1 MTSQSKYQGMPI
13 EERAKRFLAAYSKHG
28 GKRTAKR
35 FRQVGEAEQI
45 QIAGQVTGEMISPG
59 PDGHYYLSNCPG
71 AQFHTG
77 KNARK
82 DCRFMPGG
90 TGTAANGVSAPSLH
104 CVHQSCGTVIE
115 EMNRSIRSAIGKAG
129 VEYITDHGST
139 LNNAA
144 ASLVIGFD
152 LAPETA
158 HKLLSEWGKA
168 CTPVHSTI
176 ACGKAVASA
185 QDAYKKHPDEV
196 GYLLKSARPASKA
209 TGGAPPSL
217 SPSQGIDASYQYAAD
232 LGEVSETPPEQ
243 TAPPIYIGERG
254 RIAREA
260 RAIVQAYQDDHG
272 IDPTA
277 ILLGPDQ
284 PELSGKLC
292 GLPIERMQAHGI
304 SCYG

>member
-1 MTSQSKYQGMPI
+1 MSNSDYKSSMPI
-13 EERAKRFLAAYSKHG
+13 AERAKRFLAAYSKHG

-45 QIAGQVTGEMISPG
+45 QIIGQLTGEMINLG
-59 PDGHYYLSNCPG
+59 RDGHYYLSNCPG
-71 AQFHTG
+71 AQFHNG

-90 TGTAANGVSAPSLH
+90 HGSAANGVSAPSLK
-104 CVHQSCGTVIE
+104 CMHQSCGTVIE
-115 EMNRSIRSAIGKAG
+115 EMNRSIRSAIGKAS

-144 ASLVIGFD
+144 AALIIGFD
-152 LAPETA
+152 LEPELA
-158 HKLLSEWGKA
+158 HKLLFDWGKT
-168 CTPVHSTI
+168 CTPAHTAI
-176 ACGKAVASA
+176 ACGKAIAGA

-196 GYLLKSARPASKA
+196 GYLLKSVRPASKA
-209 TGGAPPSL
+209 TGGAAPSP
-217 SPSQGIDASYQYAAD
+217 SPSQGIDASYQYAAE
-232 LGEVSETPPEQ
+232 LGEVSETSPAE

-260 RAIVQAYQDDHG
+260 RAIVQAYKDDHG
-272 IDPTA
+272 VDPDA

-292 GLPIERMQAHGI
+292 GLPIERMQTPGI